1 MIRTDLRA
9 AAVITAALAWSV
21 PGAARALERIPFTS
35 DGGTIRVQGTVNGH
49 PVPMLVDLGAGIDIL
64 SQSVGS
70 RAVNVNGKF
79 VTLSLTGQR
88 VDVPIGSVVSM
99 ALGEFTVDS
108 RAVGIWGGL
117 DGTGVDGLISA
128 AAFRDVTTT
137 FDFHAHE
144 MLIEDAVTFAE
155 RKRTA
160 TRVPL
165 FLQDELGIAL
175 GIFAKFD
182 FGGGQTG
189 LCVIDTGTQDVMI
202 DRRFAAK
209 LGVNLA
215 DSSLKRVRTRLGQGV
230 AASIPSLTLIGA
242 PDWTLPRPNVVFED
256 LVYDCNV
263 GNEYW
268 SNKLFTLDIPE
279 RAMYVAPPA

>member
-1 MIRTDLRA
+1 MIRTNLRA

-49 PVPMLVDLGAGIDIL
+49 AVPMLVDLGAGLDVL

-128 AAFRDVTTT
+128 SAFRDVTTT
-137 FDFHAHE
+137 FDFRAHE

-165 FLQDELGIAL
+165 LLQDELGIAL

-202 DRRFAAK
+202 DRRFASK
-209 LGVNLA
+209 LGVNLG
-215 DSSLKRVRTRLGQGV
+215 DPNLKRVRTRLGQGV
-230 AASIPSLTLIGA
+230 AAAIPSLTLIGA
-242 PDWTLPRPNVVFED
+242 PDWTLQRPNVVFED

-279 RAMYVAPPA
+279 RAVYVAPPA